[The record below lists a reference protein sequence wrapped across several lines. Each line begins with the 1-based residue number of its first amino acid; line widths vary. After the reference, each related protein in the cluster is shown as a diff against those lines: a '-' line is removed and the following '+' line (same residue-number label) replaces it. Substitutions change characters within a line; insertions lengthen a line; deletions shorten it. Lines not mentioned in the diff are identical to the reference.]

1 MKKSEAIGG
10 FTAAVGFKA
19 VLGEDGQWRCDRPD
33 IERLL
38 NAQFAPKRIGPSG
51 GVFGATELNE
61 AARMFGGQ
69 AVFFH
74 DEPPDSGEQV
84 VY

>member
-38 NAQFAPKRIGPSG
+38 NAQFAPKRIVPSG
-51 GVFGATELNE
+51 NDTSMALAERQRAKKGRT
-61 AARMFGGQ
+61 
-69 AVFFH
+69 
-74 DEPPDSGEQV
+74 DS
-84 VY
+84 